1 MIIARTESVTERKT
15 TTDLYLT
22 LYKTHSSVSF
32 VSVLV
37 RGSRLRSGAS
47 WPARAVSVVQ
57 STTEQPSARSADR
70 SDRNANNTG
79 ERTFREKRGIG

>member
-15 TTDLYLT
+15 TTDLHPT

-37 RGSRLRSGAS
+37 RGSKLRSGAF
-47 WPARAVSVVQ
+47 WPARVVSVRHRLFV
-57 STTEQPSARSADR
+57 SAAYRALLEQPSARSADP
-70 SDRNANNTG
+70 SDS
-79 ERTFREKRGIG
+79 